1 MPIFAGFFLAAVCEP
16 CLRSHRAW
24 SYAPRGAVGWYG
36 FMMLANFFAVIV
48 APSPKWQAVVVWLA
62 R

>member
-1 MPIFAGFFLAAVCEP
+1 MHPVAPWAGM
-16 CLRSHRAW
+16 
-24 SYAPRGAVGWYG
+24 G